1 MEWWHALIL
10 GIVEGFTEFLPV
22 SSTGHVT
29 ILANLFGYTIN
40 DPDITAFT
48 AIIQIGAI
56 FAAIWYFR
64 KDIIRIAAAWIRGI
78 FHKKERGTLDYRFGW
93 AVIIGSVPIAIVGFV
108 FRHQIETTL
117 RSLWIVAIA
126 LIAWSAVM
134 WYADTH
140 ASQKKKE
147 KNVGWRDTLAIG
159 LAQCLALIP
168 GISRS
173 GATMSVGLLRGFDR
187 VTATRLA
194 FFLGMP
200 ALLAAGIYQ
209 AVSQYDNISSGV
221 GWGPTIIG
229 TVASLIV
236 GYWAVAWLIK
246 FVSKHSYQVFIWY
259 RVALGTLLLVLLS
272 TGILASV

>member
-10 GIVEGFTEFLPV
+10 GIVEGFTEFLPI

-64 KDIIRIAAAWIRGI
+64 KDIIRIATAWVRGI
-78 FHKKERGTLDYRFGW
+78 LHKKERSTLDYRFGW
-93 AVIIGSVPIAIVGFV
+93 AVIIGSIPIAIVGFV

-147 KNVGWRDTLAIG
+147 KDVGWRDTLAIG
-159 LAQCLALIP
+159 VAQCLALIP
-168 GISRS
+168 GVSRS

-209 AVSQYDNISSGV
+209 AISQYDNISSGV

-229 TVASLIV
+229 TIAALIV

-259 RVALGTLLLVLLS
+259 RVGLGILLLVLLS